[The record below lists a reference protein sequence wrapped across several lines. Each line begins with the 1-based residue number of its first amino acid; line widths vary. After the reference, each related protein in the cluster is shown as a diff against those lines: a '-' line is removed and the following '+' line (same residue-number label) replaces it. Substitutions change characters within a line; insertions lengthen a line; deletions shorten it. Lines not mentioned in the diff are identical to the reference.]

1 MEHCRRQVKEDCEEL
16 LGRFQRSQSVRFE
29 AFSQIWRD
37 MKFEQIFYGVEFH
50 ERRPFCRLV
59 LDVASQFFLPPFTY
73 HIRVGGL
80 FLLYA
85 LAHKQLA
92 EPPEQVRLALKD
104 WKEVQQFEE
113 DSLNARHYD
122 VVLIL
127 RRLLAEKLVQFTAT
141 PTLLC
146 YRKKREVRTQA
157 DISKEFLERTSRPL
171 NLIST
176 ELLEELANIHHVYK
190 KLKTSVPDVSQN
202 SESNR
207 TRQDLV
213 SRLEG
218 AVLEFSQ
225 WQNRDTEVG
234 QREVTSEEESLPVDP
249 ESSRRAQLL
258 SRIKTKAF
266 QTAAQTPKSR
276 RHRQVQVDSQPS
288 RSSQRCSR
296 PSLKARTIMHVQ
308 LTGDLEKEASTTTS
322 VSRLSTLD
330 SAPKETQKTP
340 SRFSW

>member
-1 MEHCRRQVKEDCEEL
+1 MEYCRRQVKEDCEEL
-16 LGRFQRSQSVRFE
+16 LRRFQKTQSVRFE
-29 AFSQIWRD
+29 VFTQIWRD
-37 MKFEQIFYGVEFH
+37 LKFEQIFYGVEFH

-80 FLLYA
+80 YLLYA
-85 LAHKQLA
+85 LAHKQLT

-146 YRKKREVRTQA
+146 YRKKREVKTHA
-157 DISKEFLERTSRPL
+157 DFSKEFLERSSRPR

-176 ELLEELANIHHVYK
+176 ELLEELANVHHMYK
-190 KLKTSVPDVSQN
+190 KLKSSVPDVSQN
-202 SESNR
+202 SESNK

-225 WQNRDTEVG
+225 WQNGQTEAEQG
-234 QREVTSEEESLPVDP
+234 EVTTEEESSSVDP

-266 QTAAQTPKSR
+266 QTATQASKSR
-276 RHRQVQVDSQPS
+276 RHRQVQVDSQPAHSS
-288 RSSQRCSR
+288 RRSSR
-296 PSLKARTIMHVQ
+296 PSLKTRTIKHLQ

-322 VSRLSTLD
+322 VNRLSTLE